1 MNEKRKQLTLKIG
14 EMSVLITMSSGC
26 GVKWKKSKKI
36 KKMIINSVLL
46 YEFKGYHPINT
57 ICLVCISY
65 LCFIFIK
72 KRKIYGQLFLILSGN
87 L

>member
-26 GVKWKKSKKI
+26 GVKSKKSKKTKMKI

-72 KRKIYGQLFLILSGN
+72 KKKKYMVNYF
-87 L
+87 